1 MTSLTTRR
9 THPGAIPL
17 DLHTGRATHSRVR
30 TAGRAVAIIAA
41 ALILVPIVAVAVG
54 YQPAIVA
61 APSPS
66 PGIDK
71 GDIVLNK
78 VVPPADVQVGDIIT
92 YLPAPG
98 SAKVTG
104 VVAQA
109 TATTGTYSFRLE
121 GTPSDSPAW
130 SPAAQQNVTRVALR
144 LAFLDRLLRHISPY
158 VADNPDLTLGIWV
171 ASILLL
177 GGVWMALAAHEPE
190 PEPEPEHW

>member
-1 MTSLTTRR
+1 MTSLPTPMTRPR
-9 THPGAIPL
+9 TGRL

-41 ALILVPIVAVAVG
+41 ALIAVPIVAVAVG
-54 YQPAIVA
+54 YHPAIVA
-61 APSPS
+61 APSAS

-121 GTPSDSPAW
+121 GTPTDTPAW
-130 SPAAQQNVTRVALR
+130 SPAAEQSVTRGALR
-144 LAFLDRLLRHISPY
+144 LAFLDRLLRHLSPY
-158 VADNPDLTLGIWV
+158 AADNPDLTLGIGV
-171 ASILLL
+171 ASILFI
-177 GGVWMALAAHEPE
+177 GGVWMALATQESEPE
-190 PEPEPEHW
+190 YW